1 MKSCKSDDISGALIG
16 EPRRAVAQLCVYQL
30 RSDVLSTSFWHRN
43 KVNKASLLASTYA
56 SGRRTEDQT
65 RLGSTPSTV
74 HAFRATCLAGLIGSL
89 TLACLMWPRHGSLLR
104 LLSVSA
110 LFPAVLAIWPFPERQ
125 YKVEGWINSGQLGL
139 DIKGSVVALGDW
151 DGDQ

>member
-43 KVNKASLLASTYA
+43 KVNKASLLAPTYA

-65 RLGSTPSTV
+65 RLGSTAINRTRFQSYMPCRTDRLSHSCLPHVAPSWLAAAPPIGIGALPGGTRHLAV
-74 HAFRATCLAGLIGSL
+74 SRATVQG
-89 TLACLMWPRHGSLLR
+89 
-104 LLSVSA
+104 
-110 LFPAVLAIWPFPERQ
+110 
-125 YKVEGWINSGQLGL
+125 
-139 DIKGSVVALGDW
+139 
-151 DGDQ
+151 

>member
-65 RLGSTPSTV
+65 RLGSYEYYCHQPYTLSKL
-74 HAFRATCLAGLIGSL
+74 HAL
-89 TLACLMWPRHGSLLR
+89 
-104 LLSVSA
+104 
-110 LFPAVLAIWPFPERQ
+110 Q
-125 YKVEGWINSGQLGL
+125 
-139 DIKGSVVALGDW
+139 D
-151 DGDQ
+151 